1 MKQNNIKTLLA
12 LFIAVTVFASS
23 CQKDSG
29 IDSLNT
35 GKASVTISMKG
46 VGIANDNS
54 PKAGLRASTSSGKS
68 VATPAV
74 QRQVVKF
81 NNQFNVTATLREV
94 TTTAPALRA
103 SANAKRAEVIDTGE
117 GDVLPLADGTDYT
130 IVVYKDG
137 TEVAREEFTQGE
149 GEHTFELEA
158 DTYTFVA
165 YAYGDASA
173 SGADRDPLWWTAD
186 QTVEDGPNTLE
197 IVLEHQLTEVT
208 VVFNAGAEREI
219 TAITAGTLAPNHDY
233 TFDEETGIVTF
244 GAATTAAS
252 ISFAGQ
258 TAGQTWTSAP
268 AMIAVE
274 DTDNGIVE
282 LTGVTINGIEGSISS
297 DGWALRAGVQ
307 YTLELN
313 LGDKEEEGIEIGGSV
328 WAPGNL
334 TYNAETD
341 EYYFGEANNAAGD
354 YWFPDRLLPKRL
366 DGTNQGSDA
375 TNGGNGDPCA
385 LVSSD
390 SWRLPTEAE
399 LQDLLDRTASGG
411 IDNPGPESW
420 SPPARYVHHYDGTSD
435 TDLGM
440 FFGVLTH
447 PGLLEHP
454 GDNRDQYLFFPYGGY
469 YPNDNIGA
477 TVGKEAAY
485 LTSTTAGGYIT
496 FHLTGVAEDIGYG
509 AGWRDATPDEA
520 VQIRCVRN

>member
-313 LGDKEEEGIEIGGSV
+313 LGDKEEEGIEIGGAT

-334 TYNAETD
+334 VFVPNNPDDYSEGGTYSFATGGD
-341 EYYFGEANNAAGD
+341 SDYFNFNGLYPISED
-354 YWFPDRLLPKRL
+354 YDYQLIP
-366 DGTNQGSDA
+366 Q
-375 TNGGNGDPCA
+375 GDPCA
-385 LVSSD
+385 EMGAGWKTPSAADFEALVAEGYSLETQGGIDGVLIGGVLFMPHLGYLDGAGGLVSDENRYWTSD
-390 SWRLPTEAE
+390 SGQYFASVPDWNWAG
-399 LQDLLDRTASGG
+399 TASG
-411 IDNPGPESW
+411 
-420 SPPARYVHHYDGTSD
+420 SD
-435 TDLGM
+435 L
-440 FFGVLTH
+440 
-447 PGLLEHP
+447 
-454 GDNRDQYLFFPYGGY
+454 RWGY
-469 YPNDNIGA
+469 P
-477 TVGKEAAY
+477 
-485 LTSTTAGGYIT
+485 
-496 FHLTGVAEDIGYG
+496 
-509 AGWRDATPDEA
+509 
-520 VQIRCVRN
+520 IRCVRN